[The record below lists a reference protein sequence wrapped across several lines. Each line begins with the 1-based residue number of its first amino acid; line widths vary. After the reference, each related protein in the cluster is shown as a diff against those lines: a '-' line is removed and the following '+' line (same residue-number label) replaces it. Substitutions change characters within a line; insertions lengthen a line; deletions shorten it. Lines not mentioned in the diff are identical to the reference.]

1 MTVYR
6 TDYQPL
12 PYAIPRVSLTFDLDA
27 QRTRVT
33 SVLDVVR
40 QADAPANT
48 ALTLNGEDLE
58 FVSLKVNDQP
68 HPDDQFVVDDQGLTI
83 LGLPASC
90 QLEIVCLNHP
100 DKNATLMGLY
110 VSGQSLFTQ
119 CEAEGFRRITYF
131 ADRPD
136 VMSIYDV
143 ELRAERDKFPT
154 LLSNGNLIK
163 ETDLGDGRH
172 ACHWHDPFPKPCY
185 LFALVAGQFDLR
197 EQTTQ
202 TRSGKSVLLQIY
214 SDPGTRDQTEW
225 AMQSLVRS
233 LRWDEQRFGLELDLD
248 RFMIVA
254 ARDFNMG
261 AMENKG
267 LNIFNAAYVLADA
280 QTATDA
286 NFQAIEAVI
295 GHEYFHNWTGNRV
308 TCRDWFQLSLK
319 EGLTVFRDQ
328 EFTADMLAQGLQAQA
343 AASARAVKRID
354 DVVML
359 RAAQYPEDAGPM
371 AHPIRPES
379 FEEISN
385 FYTATVYE
393 KGAEVIRMMHT
404 LLGEETF
411 QAGMREYFKRHDGQA
426 VTCDDYVAA
435 LEYAWQQQDKSKNL
449 QTFRRWYSQAG
460 TPRVAITVTHN
471 GEEALLHLTQ
481 SCEAVGVEKSSMLVK
496 QPFHI
501 PLEIGAI
508 APDGSVR
515 PLTLDGSTT
524 TSDTSLTT
532 NSSTDSVTSLLLE
545 LKDASQTWRIHGLG
559 AHDVLSLNRGFT
571 APIELDHEYSDAD
584 LARLAEH
591 DPDAFARWEALQMLF
606 ARELLS
612 ANSDA
617 NDKSRLSLI
626 TKVCAA
632 LLSDTTLDAAYIARL
647 LTLPSDK
654 YLLQHMSPMDP
665 LALARTKHALE
676 CHLTQALESQLLTR
690 IGHEPLAAEYDPSP
704 IAAGKRALRNHAL
717 LWLNQ
722 AAIGTG
728 KSHALAQYNGATN
741 MTDRLGALRALMWH
755 PERDASVDAALNDF
769 YDRFQHNALVVDK
782 WFAIQATAP
791 TTGVKDIEA
800 LIEHPAFVYR
810 NPNRLRALVFQF
822 CLNNPL
828 GFHAADGSGYRFW
841 AEHVIRVDQANPEV
855 AARLARTLD
864 HWTHHGEPA
873 KPNMRVAL
881 ERIAQSEDLSGNT
894 REIVTK
900 ALTL

>member
-6 TDYQPL
+6 TDYQPF
-12 PYAIPRVSLTFDLDA
+12 PYTIPNVKLTFDLDA
-27 QRTRVT
+27 EVTRVT
-33 SVLDVVR
+33 SVIDLIRQPDV
-40 QADAPANT
+40 APNT
-48 ALTLNGEDLE
+48 PLTLDGEDIE
-58 FVSLKVNDQP
+58 FVSLKVDGQSHPVDQY
-68 HPDDQFVVDDQGLTI
+68 VVDDRGLTI

-90 QLEIVCLNHP
+90 QIEIVCLNHP
-100 DKNATLMGLY
+100 DKNSTLMGLY

-136 VMSIYDV
+136 VMSTYQV
-143 ELRAERDKFPT
+143 ELRAHRKQFPT
-154 LLSNGNLIK
+154 LLSNGNLMEEI
-163 ETDLGDGRH
+163 DLGDGRH
-172 ACHWHDPFPKPCY
+172 ACRWHDPFPKPCY

-197 EQTTQ
+197 EQTVQ
-202 TRSGKSVLLQIY
+202 TRSGKSVVLQIY
-214 SDPGTRDQTEW
+214 SDPGTRDRTEW
-225 AMQSLVRS
+225 AMQSLERS

-359 RAAQYPEDAGPM
+359 RAAQFPEDAGPM

-379 FEEISN
+379 FEEVSN

-411 QAGMREYFKRHDGQA
+411 QAGMQEYFKRHDGQA

-435 LEYAWQQQDKSKNL
+435 LEHAWQQRDASKDL
-449 QTFRRWYSQAG
+449 RAFRHWYSQAG
-460 TPRVAITVTHN
+460 TPRVSATLTHEGQEAILT
-471 GEEALLHLTQ
+471 LTQ
-481 SCEAVGVEKSSMLVK
+481 SCETVGVEKASHRVK

-501 PLEIGAI
+501 PMEIGAI
-508 APDGSVR
+508 GADGSSRTITV
-515 PLTLDGSTT
+515 TQDDVAHGTQA
-524 TSDTSLTT
+524 TS
-532 NSSTDSVTSLLLE
+532 VLLE
-545 LKDASQTWRIHGLG
+545 LKEASQRWRIRGIQDN
-559 AHDVLSLNRGFT
+559 DVVSFNRGFT
-571 APIELDHEYSDAD
+571 APIELDYEYDDTD
-584 LARLAEH
+584 LAALAEH
-591 DPDAFARWEALQMLF
+591 DPDAFARWEALQTLYT
-606 ARELLS
+606 RELLS
-612 ANSDA
+612 SVAD
-617 NDKSRLSLI
+617 DDTRQRLI
-626 TKVCAA
+626 TNVCRA
-632 LLSDTTLDAAYIARL
+632 LLADSSLDAAYVTRL

-654 YLLQHMSPMDP
+654 YLLQHMTPMDP
-665 LALARTKHALE
+665 LGLARHK
-676 CHLTQALESQLLTR
+676 QALEKNLAQVLAPSLFER
-690 IGHEPLAAEYDPSP
+690 IEQDQAAHAYDPSP
-704 IAAGKRALRNHAL
+704 MAAGQRALRNHAL
-717 LWLNQ
+717 VWLNQ
-722 AAIGTG
+722 AAIGHSKT
-728 KSHALAQYNGATN
+728 LAKRQYEQASN

-755 PERDASVDAALNDF
+755 PERDDAVQACLAEF
-769 YDRFQHNALVVDK
+769 YDRFQDDALVIDK
-782 WFAIQATAP
+782 WFALQATAP
-791 TTGVKDIEA
+791 ITTIADIEA

-828 GFHAADGSGYRFW
+828 GFHVPDGSGYRFW
-841 AEHVIRVDQANPEV
+841 ADHVMRIDQTNPEV
-855 AARLARTLD
+855 AARLARALD
-864 HWTHHGEPA
+864 HWTHYAEPG
-873 KPNMRVAL
+873 KSNMQAAL
-881 ERIAQSEDLSGNT
+881 ERVAQADGLSGNT

>member
-6 TDYQPL
+6 NDYQPF
-12 PYAIPRVSLTFDLDA
+12 PYAIPNVTLTFELDPQA
-27 QRTRVT
+27 TRVI
-33 SVLDVVR
+33 SILDVVR
-40 QADAPANT
+40 HADQPAN
-48 ALTLNGEDLE
+48 APLTLDGEDIE
-58 FVSLKVNDQP
+58 FVSLKVDGQSWPVDQY
-68 HPDDQFVVDDQGLTI
+68 VVDDQGLTV

-100 DKNATLMGLY
+100 QKNSSLMGLY
-110 VSGQSLFTQ
+110 VSGNSLFTQ

-136 VMSIYDV
+136 VMSTYQV
-143 ELRAERDKFPT
+143 ELRALREQFPT
-154 LLSNGNLIK
+154 LLSNGNLIQ
-163 ETDLGDGRH
+163 EHDLGDGRH
-172 ACHWHDPFPKPCY
+172 ACRWHDPFPKPCY

-197 EQTTQ
+197 EQTVQ

-214 SDPGTRDQTEW
+214 SDPGTYDRTDW
-225 AMQSLVRS
+225 AMQSLARS

-328 EFTADMLAQGLQAQA
+328 EFTADMLAHGLEARA

-359 RAAQYPEDAGPM
+359 RAAQFPEDAGPM

-404 LLGEETF
+404 LLGEDTF

-435 LEYAWQQQDKSKNL
+435 LEYAWQQQDASKNL
-449 QTFRRWYSQAG
+449 QTFRHWYSQAG
-460 TPRVAITVTHN
+460 TPRVAVTLDRD
-471 GEEALLHLTQ
+471 GDQATLTLTQ
-481 SCEAVGVEKSSMLVK
+481 SCETVGVEKSSNISK

-501 PLEIGAI
+501 PIEVGAI
-508 APDGSVR
+508 APDGQAR
-515 PLTLDGSTT
+515 AI
-524 TSDTSLTT
+524 SLTDSDAAA
-532 NSSTDSVTSLLLE
+532 NQRTDSLLLE
-545 LKDASQTWRIHGLG
+545 LKETSNSWHIKGIG
-559 AHDVLSLNRGFT
+559 ADDVLSLNRGFT
-571 APIELDHEYSDAD
+571 APIELDYAYSDAD
-584 LARLAEH
+584 LATLAEH
-591 DPDAFARWEALQMLF
+591 DPDAFARWEALQMLYT
-606 ARELLS
+606 RELL
-612 ANSDA
+612 DA
-617 NDKSRLSLI
+617 RSSSGNAERLSLI
-626 TKVCAA
+626 GKVCGAV
-632 LLSDTTLDAAYIARL
+632 LNDQSLDAAYLARL
-647 LTLPSDK
+647 LSLPSDK
-654 YLLQHMSPMDP
+654 YLLQQMSPMDP
-665 LALARTKHALE
+665 LALAQAKHELE
-676 CHLTQALESQLLTR
+676 CHLARALEKQ
-690 IGHEPLAAEYDPSP
+690 LAARIDAETSTGAYDPSP
-704 IAAGKRALRNHAL
+704 MAAGRRALRNHAL
-717 LWLNQ
+717 IWLNQ
-722 AAIGTG
+722 AAIDQSKTLAAQQYE
-728 KSHALAQYNGATN
+728 HASN
-741 MTDRLGALRALMWH
+741 MTDRLGALRALMHH
-755 PERDASVDAALNDF
+755 PQREAVVDQALADF
-769 YDRFQHNALVVDK
+769 YDRFRDDALVVDK

-791 TTGVKDIEA
+791 TTTINDIEK

-810 NPNRLRALVFQF
+810 NPNRLRALLFQF

-828 GFHAADGSGYRFW
+828 GFHAPDGSGYRFW
-841 AEHVIRVDQANPEV
+841 AEHVMRIDQANPEV
-855 AARLARTLD
+855 AARLARALD
-864 HWTHHGEPA
+864 HWTHHAEPA
-873 KPNMRVAL
+873 KTHMRDAL
-881 ERIAQSEDLSGNT
+881 EQVAHAGALSGNT
-894 REIVTK
+894 REIVSK